1 MKTSVTKQI
10 LWIIST
16 VFLSF
21 NFAYGAE
28 VHIPVIE
35 PSVIA
40 NGVYIIPAS
49 TGGEITIASD
59 GYCEIFE
66 VHLDGKC
73 VWRGSNYKL
82 APVTIKLP
90 DNVMDRENHTMK
102 IVYDYDPNGYIKD
115 ISYTFRVGG
124 PSTGAVGDFSIGEIN
139 YQIVSQSNLEVI
151 CVGGNIEGNLNLPE
165 SVNYNNRTYSVIGVG
180 DEAFKGNETLT
191 GINIPSS
198 AKTIGKNAFNNCISL
213 SQISG
218 GMNLEH
224 IEELAFANCSS
235 LKEVQL
241 FSQLKSIKSHAF
253 YNNTS
258 LESIYLPEDAN
269 ISLQVRVFSQCSSL
283 KSLDFNNSIS
293 NIGDYCFEGCVSLRQ
308 VILSPQLTSIGIGA
322 FQGCK
327 SLIEVFFLKGIMIN
341 PSKIFINCH
350 PGLEMY
356 VPSSKECGFGMEYI
370 DFKKNLFNYSGQSHN
385 IEWTNN
391 LKAYKC
397 EIDPSDCMT
406 EANAGQYTKT
416 LKATYSDGIDVT
428 VDIPYDYVINKAPMT
443 LTVEDA
449 EREYGEP
456 NPIFTCNISGFVNG
470 ENEVTLGTTPLFECA
485 ATQLSNVG
493 TYRILASLDA
503 PNYDITYK
511 YGTLSVVKAP
521 LSVGV
526 SDATKIYGNQ
536 NPDFSLLFSGLKNGE
551 TSPVWTKKPVISTSA
566 TAESKVGQYEVT
578 VGDGVATNY
587 EIVKYIPGFMT
598 VSPRNLTVKAIDCE
612 RLYGEENPVFG
623 VSYLGFVNGDTK
635 KDLLSEPVADCVA
648 TKTSDSG
655 TYPINVS
662 GGTAENYS
670 FVYQDGTL
678 TIKPLTV
685 GFKNVYNT
693 VTYNDMS
700 VSTTEKYFNYLP
712 EVVGPFSVD
721 DFWVELWFLDKDNIC
736 DTHVATITGGE
747 YAGNYV
753 NTNEDRWM
761 WAGKYIFNLTSK
773 GTNPNVVANP
783 SRAYLTVNRASN
795 NLEWNAESP
804 IHVKVGETVDLGIS
818 YQADIWC
825 TFNTEYDKDMIELSS
840 DGANENNPHWY
851 VTGIKEGE
859 TTLSFGIVCRKNDM
873 GFYDFTDSRT
883 LSKRIKV
890 DPMSGIE
897 DVVNDENAASV
908 NVRGGSIYVS
918 NKPQN
923 GVVRV
928 FNLQGI
934 MLVESE
940 ENVIHNLS
948 KGLYI
953 VMVGNKSFKVK
964 I

>member
-1 MKTSVTKQI
+1 MLKIWI
-10 LWIIST
+10 LMTMLWVSISA
-16 VFLSF
+16 S
-21 NFAYGAE
+21 AY
-28 VHIPVIE
+28 
-35 PSVIA
+35 
-40 NGVYIIPAS
+40 
-49 TGGEITIASD
+49 D
-59 GYCEIFE
+59 FE
-66 VHLDGKC
+66 VDGIYYNITSMADLEVGVTHKYS
-73 VWRGSNYKL
+73 SN
-82 APVTIKLP
+82 P
-90 DNVMDRENHTMK
+90 
-102 IVYDYDPNGYIKD
+102 VYDSNA
-115 ISYTFRVGG
+115 SYSGQVSI
-124 PSTGAVGDFSIGEIN
+124 PST
-139 YQIVSQSNLEVI
+139 
-151 CVGGNIEGNLNLPE
+151 
-165 SVNYNNRTYSVIGVG
+165 VNYNNRTFTVTSILPYAMGGTKASDVTEVSLPNTIEII
-180 DEAFKGNETLT
+180 D
-191 GINIPSS
+191 SS
-198 AKTIGKNAFNNCISL
+198 AFQNCSTLNKCEVPASVKEIRNSAFFNTALTEVVLQGATTIGGNAF
-213 SQISG
+213 
-218 GMNLEH
+218 
-224 IEELAFANCSS
+224 
-235 LKEVQL
+235 
-241 FSQLKSIKSHAF
+241 
-253 YNNTS
+253 Y
-258 LESIYLPEDAN
+258 
-269 ISLQVRVFSQCSSL
+269 
-283 KSLDFNNSIS
+283 
-293 NIGDYCFEGCVSLRQ
+293 
-308 VILSPQLTSIGIGA
+308 
-322 FQGCK
+322 GCK
-327 SLIEVFFLKGIMIN
+327 SLNTIVLGENIETISSQAFYNCRSLLEVFFTGNKKPNISSDAFYN
-341 PSKIFINCH
+341 TNNF
-350 PGLEMY
+350 LEKY
-356 VPSSKECGFGMEYI
+356 VPSIKTYGFGREYLSFAS
-370 DFKKNLFNYSGQSHN
+370 DSFDYTGQPHN

-397 EIDPSDCMT
+397 EIDPSDCIT

-449 EREYGEP
+449 ERVYGEP

-536 NPDFSLLFSGLKNGE
+536 NPDFSLLFSGLKNEE

-566 TAESKVGQYEVT
+566 TAESKVGQYEIT

-587 EIVKYIPGFMT
+587 EIAKYLPGFLT

-612 RLYGEENPVFG
+612 RLYGEDNPIFG

-635 KDLLSEPVADCVA
+635 KDLLSEPVADCSA
-648 TKTSDSG
+648 TKSSDSG

-721 DFWVELWFLDKDNIC
+721 DFWVELWFLDKDNIYS
-736 DTHVATITGGE
+736 DMHVATITGGE

-753 NTNEDRWM
+753 NTNEDRRM
-761 WAGKYIFNLTSK
+761 EAGKYIFNLTTK

-818 YQADIWC
+818 YQADLWC
-825 TFNTEYDKDMIELSS
+825 TFDTEYDKDMIELSS
-840 DGANENNPHWY
+840 EGANGNNPHWY

-859 TTLSFGIVCRKNDM
+859 TTLSFGIVCHKNDM

-890 DPMSGIE
+890 EPMSGIE
-897 DVVNDENAASV
+897 DVVNDENATSV

-953 VMVGNKSFKVK
+953 VMVSNKSFKVK

>member
-1 MKTSVTKQI
+1 MKQFIKKTLILIAALSV
-10 LWIIST
+10 S
-16 VFLSF
+16 LSMS
-21 NFAYGAE
+21 AY
-28 VHIPVIE
+28 
-35 PSVIA
+35 
-40 NGVYIIPAS
+40 
-49 TGGEITIASD
+49 D
-59 GYCEIFE
+59 FE
-66 VHLDGKC
+66 VDGIYYNITSMANLT
-73 VWRGSNYKL
+73 VE
-82 APVTIKLP
+82 VTYA
-90 DNVMDRENHTMK
+90 TTF
-102 IVYDYDPNGYIKD
+102 PNELGNASCHNTTPY
-115 ISYTFRVGG
+115 S
-124 PSTGAVGDFSIGEIN
+124 GAII
-139 YQIVSQSNLEVI
+139 I
-151 CVGGNIEGNLNLPE
+151 PE
-165 SVNYNNRTYSVIGVG
+165 SVNYLNRTFTV
-180 DEAFKGNETLT
+180 
-191 GINIPSS
+191 
-198 AKTIGKNAFNNCISL
+198 
-213 SQISG
+213 
-218 GMNLEH
+218 
-224 IEELAFANCSS
+224 
-235 LKEVQL
+235 
-241 FSQLKSIKSHAF
+241 
-253 YNNTS
+253 
-258 LESIYLPEDAN
+258 
-269 ISLQVRVFSQCSSL
+269 
-283 KSLDFNNSIS
+283 
-293 NIGDYCFEGCVSLRQ
+293 
-308 VILSPQLTSIGIGA
+308 IGIGDAAFGYPAYNLHYDGKVYFTYSSSRSGGTPTSLSSITLPESITYIGRCA
-322 FQGCK
+322 FQGCNISNINLPSNLVEIRDAAFARTNLDSVVIPNSVNSISDSAFRK
-327 SLIEVFFLKGIMIN
+327 SNIQKLVIGSNLSTVGECAFEECGSLLEVFCTSNAKPKGLSLN
-341 PSKIFINCH
+341 SFSGAH
-350 PGLEMY
+350 SYLEIY
-356 VPSSKECGFGMEYI
+356 VPSMNNYDFGLEYLTFVSSSF
-370 DFKKNLFNYSGQSHN
+370 DYTGQSHN

-397 EIDPSDCMT
+397 EIDPSDCIT
-406 EANAGQYTKT
+406 ETNAGQYIKI
-416 LKATYSDGIDVT
+416 LKATYSDGVDVT
-428 VDIPYDYVINKAPMT
+428 VEIPYDYVINKAPIT

-456 NPIFTCNISGFVNG
+456 NPMFACNISGFVNG
-470 ENEVTLGTTPLFECA
+470 ENEVTLDSTPLFECT

-578 VGDGVATNY
+578 VGSGVATNY
-587 EIVKYIPGFMT
+587 EIVKYLPGSLT
-598 VSPRNLTVKAIDCE
+598 VSPKNLTVKAIDCE
-612 RLYGEENPVFG
+612 RLYGEDNPVFG
-623 VSYLGFVNGDTK
+623 VSYIGFVNGDTK
-635 KDLLSEPVADCVA
+635 KDLLSEPVADCAA
-648 TKTSDSG
+648 TKSSDSG

-700 VSTTEKYFNYLP
+700 VSTTEKYFNYFP

-721 DFWVELWFLDKDNIC
+721 DFWVELWFLDKDNIYS
-736 DTHVATITGGE
+736 DMHVATITGGE

-753 NTNEDRWM
+753 NTNEDRRM
-761 WAGKYIFNLTSK
+761 EAGKYIFNLTSK
-773 GTNPNVVANP
+773 GSNPNVVANP

-795 NLEWNAESP
+795 NLEWNAETP
-804 IHVKVGETVDLGIS
+804 IYVKVGETVDLGIS
-818 YQADIWC
+818 YQADLWC
-825 TFNTEYDKDMIELSS
+825 TFDTEYDKDMIELSS
-840 DGANENNPHWY
+840 DGANGNNPHWY

-859 TTLSFGIVCRKNDM
+859 TTLSFGIVCHKNDM
-873 GFYDFTDSRT
+873 GFYDFTDSKT

-890 DPMSGIE
+890 APMSGIE
-897 DVVNDENAASV
+897 NVVNDENAASV

-928 FNLQGI
+928 FNLHGV